1 MSSVEKIP
9 TLWQLRVYSESEHN
23 CSDGLSRKRLI
34 WQRLVL
40 TCCLLRLL
48 NSCIWQHSCK
58 CLSCLKS
65 GAHPGA
71 CQLLLNN
78 LTTSSIFLQ
87 AKQHEQSIAKWVSP
101 VLSPF
106 RGPES
111 SDVCLQQDGG
121 ANSSPQEAAGWAAG
135 AASCRPTC
143 GVQGLRVPKPQWGDL
158 TPHYLPPRSP
168 STAAAFQAVLPPGSQ
183 QAAVQRAKAGG
194 GCVQYSRHH

>member
-1 MSSVEKIP
+1 MEKIP

-65 GAHPGA
+65 GSHPGA

-78 LTTSSIFLQ
+78 LTTLSIFLQ
-87 AKQHEQSIAKWVSP
+87 AKQHKQSIAKWVSP
-101 VLSPF
+101 ILSLF

-111 SDVCLQQDGG
+111 SNVCLQQDGG
-121 ANSSPQEAAGWAAG
+121 ADSSPQRQRVLLPTGPRVESGGCESQNDSEGICLPITCHQGPPVLQQGFKRFFPSFSAGCG
-135 AASCRPTC
+135 AESR
-143 GVQGLRVPKPQWGDL
+143 GRW
-158 TPHYLPPRSP
+158 RMR
-168 STAAAFQAVLPPGSQ
+168 
-183 QAAVQRAKAGG
+183 AVQ
-194 GCVQYSRHH
+194 

>member
-1 MSSVEKIP
+1 MEKIP

-23 CSDGLSRKRLI
+23 CFDGLSRKRLI

-65 GAHPGA
+65 GSHPGA

-87 AKQHEQSIAKWVSP
+87 AKQHKQSIAKWVAP
-101 VLSPF
+101 ILSLF

-111 SDVCLQQDGG
+111 SDDCSQQDGG
-121 ANSSPQEAAGWAAG
+121 ADSSPQEAAGAAPH
-135 AASCRPTC
+135 RPTC
-143 GVQGLRVPKPQWGDL
+143 GVRGLWIPKQQRGDL
-158 TPHYLPPRSP
+158 SPQYLPPRSP
-168 STAAAFQAVLPPGSQ
+168 STAAGFQAGFPRFSAGCS
-183 QAAVQRAKAGG
+183 AESRGRWRMRAVQ
-194 GCVQYSRHH
+194 